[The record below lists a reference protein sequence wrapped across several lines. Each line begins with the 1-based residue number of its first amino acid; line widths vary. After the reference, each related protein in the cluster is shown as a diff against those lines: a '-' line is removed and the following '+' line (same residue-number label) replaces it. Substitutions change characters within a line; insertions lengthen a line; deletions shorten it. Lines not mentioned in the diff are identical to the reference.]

1 MALILSVKRVTTLA
15 NRGASAEETHSM
27 ANLSG
32 SMPESCK
39 TI

>member
-1 MALILSVKRVTTLA
+1 MALILSVKRVTTWA
-15 NRGASAEETHSM
+15 KRGASAEETHSM

-32 SMPESCK
+32 AIPDSCK